1 MLHLAMNSGTKAFS
15 SLISSVGLSIL
26 HQRLKAHSILITNL
40 LKYNSLLH
48 RSIWSQPVSFSTIH
62 FFEEPNPPK
71 PIMAAMSGSTSSGS
85 CWAAC
90 SLWNHCIKSNY
101 EIYFSQPT
109 TSNCNFH
116 FKKKAEISNR
126 LSACMHLAA
135 LTFFSFF
142 FSLRCR
148 FLSSSSCCCFI
159 ILSSKSENIEKSKGM
174 ILLVISYKVIP
185 NKDFIPKSA
194 MGWNWHHI
202 IWEIFFSHL
211 VQ

>member
-1 MLHLAMNSGTKAFS
+1 MLDLASY
-15 SLISSVGLSIL
+15 I
-26 HQRLKAHSILITNL
+26 KAHSFLSPICWNTILCCTGPYL
-40 LKYNSLLH
+40 SAQVTKEMLPTE
-48 RSIWSQPVSFSTIH
+48 WIH

-90 SLWNHCIKSNY
+90 SLWNHCIQNNY
-101 EIYFSQPT
+101 ELYFSKPT
-109 TSNCNFH
+109 TFNCNFH

-126 LSACMHLAA
+126 LLYACIHLAA

>member
-1 MLHLAMNSGTKAFS
+1 MPHLTINSGTKAFS

-90 SLWNHCIKSNY
+90 SL
-101 EIYFSQPT
+101 
-109 TSNCNFH
+109 
-116 FKKKAEISNR
+116 
-126 LSACMHLAA
+126 
-135 LTFFSFF
+135 FFSFF

-159 ILSSKSENIEKSKGM
+159 ILSSKSCSVKVLGSFLFLSASNLFWTCSHK
-174 ILLVISYKVIP
+174 LLVKTNNRWAKKESWLKILI
-185 NKDFIPKSA
+185 
-194 MGWNWHHI
+194 
-202 IWEIFFSHL
+202 
-211 VQ
+211 VQES

>member
-1 MLHLAMNSGTKAFS
+1 MPHLTINSGTKAFS

-101 EIYFSQPT
+101 ELYFSQPT

-126 LSACMHLAA
+126 LLYACIHLAA

-159 ILSSKSENIEKSKGM
+159 ILSSKSGNIEKK
-174 ILLVISYKVIP
+174 
-185 NKDFIPKSA
+185 A
-194 MGWNWHHI
+194 RGW
-202 IWEIFFSHL
+202 FC
-211 VQ
+211 

>member
-1 MLHLAMNSGTKAFS
+1 MLHLAINSGTKAFS

-101 EIYFSQPT
+101 ELYFSQPT

-126 LSACMHLAA
+126 LLYAHTSGCTYFLLLFLFFA
-135 LTFFSFF
+135 LP
-142 FSLRCR
+142 FSLLLLLLLFHYSLIQIWKHWKKQGDDFASN
-148 FLSSSSCCCFI
+148 FLQSY
-159 ILSSKSENIEKSKGM
+159 SK
-174 ILLVISYKVIP
+174 
-185 NKDFIPKSA
+185 
-194 MGWNWHHI
+194 
-202 IWEIFFSHL
+202 
-211 VQ
+211 

>member
-1 MLHLAMNSGTKAFS
+1 MPHLTINSGTKAFS

-101 EIYFSQPT
+101 ELYFSQPT

-126 LSACMHLAA
+126 LYACMHLAA

-159 ILSSKSENIEKSKGM
+159 ILSSKSGNIEKK
-174 ILLVISYKVIP
+174 
-185 NKDFIPKSA
+185 A
-194 MGWNWHHI
+194 RGW
-202 IWEIFFSHL
+202 FC
-211 VQ
+211 